1 MATKEQLKE
10 WIVNNQHKQGKEG
23 KDGQDFEKVKRKYI
37 ELKNSGNVGE
47 AVDYSKGAE
56 RARQAL
62 GQGLALGFGDEI
74 EAGIR
79 SLGSDDS
86 YEEIRERLRAKNK
99 AYRTDNPK
107 EALGLELG
115 GSLLTGVGGLTRF
128 GLAKGA
134 KTGLGTAMGTNAGMG
149 ATYGLGTSESDN
161 YAGLAGDVGVGATIG
176 GVGAGAMQG
185 LGRLFKPV
193 VSDYSK
199 KLAQRAVDRE
209 SGYITKGQAVGG
221 LSGRL
226 EEGLGNTIPLIKKA
240 RLEGLKGYNDDVVES
255 VFRSTIKSTKK
266 NDPIIKKLNEK
277 FANAETVTDKMRVID
292 DAVNAQY
299 KKAFEG
305 TDGKGLLIQRNK
317 DIKRELREW
326 FVKNSEGKTKSEVAQ
341 LRRLAND
348 FNERLGLSK
357 KGQSAKNMQKT
368 LKDNAYKAG
377 QNVDSNIANTA
388 EAQRELTDLFTRNMI
403 KQNPKSAEVLK
414 NIDDAYGNVVNLRD
428 VIASSAGKEAF
439 TVQQVL
445 KKFAKGTG
453 KTKRANVASRRTKD
467 MDDFVKEEA
476 QRALENT
483 VGDSGTSLGAVS
495 LGSIAGAGGLIAS
508 GQLLSPAVIGGI
520 VALGTKIFQYT
531 PSRLKSFN
539 KMIAK
544 GDYRSAMELIEK
556 YGAQSSSGLL
566 GNVGVQSYQEN

>member
-10 WIVNNQHKQGKEG
+10 WIVNNQDKQGKEG
-23 KDGQDFEKVKRKYI
+23 KDGQDFEKVKQKYI
-37 ELKNSGNVGE
+37 SLKTSGTSGE

-74 EAGIR
+74 EAGVR

-86 YEEIRERLRAKNK
+86 YEEIRDRLRAKNK
-99 AYRTDNPK
+99 AYRTENPK

-115 GSLLTGVGGLTRF
+115 GSMLTGVGGLTRF

-134 KTGLGTAMGTNAGMG
+134 KTGIGTVMGTNAGLGG
-149 ATYGLGTSESDN
+149 AYGLGTSDSDTL
-161 YAGLAGDVGVGATIG
+161 AGQAGDVGVGATIG

-185 LGRLFKPV
+185 IGRILKPV

-199 KLAQRAVDRE
+199 KLAQKAVARD

-221 LSGRL
+221 VSGKI
-226 EEGLGNTIPLIKKA
+226 EEALGNTLPSVKKA

-255 VFRSTIKSTKK
+255 VFRSVAKSEKK
-266 NDPIIKKLNEK
+266 NDPFIKKLNEK
-277 FANAETVTDKMRVID
+277 FANAETITDKMRVID
-292 DAVNAQY
+292 DAVDKQY
-299 KKAFEG
+299 QKAFQG
-305 TDGKGLLIQRNK
+305 TDGKGLIIKKNADIQR
-317 DIKRELREW
+317 ELKEW
-326 FVKNSEGKTKSEVAQ
+326 LVNNADGKSKSEIAQ
-341 LRRLAND
+341 LKRLANE

-368 LKDNAYKAG
+368 LKDNAYKAS
-377 QNVDSNIANTA
+377 QNVDSKIANTA
-388 EAQRELTDLFTRNMI
+388 EAQRELTELFTRNMI
-403 KQNPKSAEVLK
+403 KQNPKSAKILE

-428 VIASSAGKEAF
+428 VIGSSSGKEAF
-439 TVQQVL
+439 TVNQVL
-445 KKFAKGTG
+445 KKFTNGKKKLAER
-453 KTKRANVASRRTKD
+453 KTKG
-467 MDDFVKEEA
+467 MDDFVSEEA

-495 LGSIAGAGGLIAS
+495 LGSVAGIGGLIAS
-508 GQLLSPAVIGGI
+508 GQALNPAVIGGLT
-520 VALGTKIFQYT
+520 ALGAKLFQYQ
-531 PSRLKSFN
+531 PFMIKRFN

-544 GDYRSAMELIEK
+544 KDYRSAMELIEK
-556 YGAQSSSGLL
+556 YGTQSGSGLL
-566 GNVGVQSYQEN
+566 GNVGAQSFQEN

>member
-10 WIVNNQHKQGKEG
+10 WIVNNQDKQGKEG
-23 KDGQDFEKVKRKYI
+23 KDGQDFEKVKQKYI

-56 RARQAL
+56 RARQTL

-74 EAGIR
+74 EAGVR
-79 SLGSDDS
+79 SIGSDES
-86 YEEIRERLRAKNK
+86 YETIRDRLRAKNK
-99 AYRTDNPK
+99 AYRTDNPN
-107 EALGLELG
+107 EALALELG

-134 KTGLGTAMGTNAGMG
+134 KTGIGTAMGTNAVLGG
-149 ATYGLGTSESDN
+149 TYGLGTSESETL
-161 YAGLAGDVGVGATIG
+161 AGQAGDVGVGATIG

-185 LGRLFKPV
+185 LGRFLKPV

-199 KLAQRAVDRE
+199 KLAKRAVERE

-221 LSGRL
+221 VSGRI
-226 EEGLGNTIPLIKKA
+226 EEALGNTLPSVKKA

-255 VFRSTIKSTKK
+255 VFRSVAKSEKK
-266 NDPIIKKLNEK
+266 NDPFIKKLNDK
-277 FANAETVTDKMRVID
+277 FANAETITDKMRVID
-292 DAVNAQY
+292 DAVDKQY
-299 KKAFEG
+299 QRAFEG
-305 TDGKGLLIQRNK
+305 TDGKGLIIKKNA
-317 DIKRELREW
+317 DIKRELKEW
-326 FVKNSEGKTKSEVAQ
+326 LVNNSDGKSKSEIAQ
-341 LRRLAND
+341 LKRLANE

-368 LKDNAYKAG
+368 LKENAYKAS
-377 QNVDSNIANTA
+377 QNVDSKIANTA
-388 EAQRELTDLFTRNMI
+388 EAQRELTELFSRNMI
-403 KQNPKSAEVLK
+403 KQNPKSAEILK

-428 VIASSAGKEAF
+428 VIGASSGKEAF
-439 TVQQVL
+439 TVNQVL
-445 KKFAKGTG
+445 KKFTNG
-453 KTKRANVASRRTKD
+453 KKKLAERRTKG
-467 MDDFVKEEA
+467 MDDFVSEEA

-495 LGSIAGAGGLIAS
+495 LGSVAGIGGLIAS
-508 GQLLSPAVIGGI
+508 GQALNPAVIGGLT
-520 VALGTKIFQYT
+520 ALGAKLFQYQ
-531 PSRLKSFN
+531 PFMIKRFN
-539 KMIAK
+539 NMIAK

-566 GNVGVQSYQEN
+566 GNVGVQSFQENY

>member
-10 WIVNNQHKQGKEG
+10 WIVNNQDKQGKEG
-23 KDGQDFEKVKRKYI
+23 KDGQDFEKVKQKYI
-37 ELKNSGNVGE
+37 SLKTSGTSGE

-74 EAGIR
+74 EAGVR

-86 YEEIRERLRAKNK
+86 YEEIRDRLRAKNK
-99 AYRTDNPK
+99 AYRTENPK

-115 GSLLTGVGGLTRF
+115 GSMLTGVGGLTRF

-134 KTGLGTAMGTNAGMG
+134 KTGIGTVMGTNAGLGG
-149 ATYGLGTSESDN
+149 AYGLGTSENDTL
-161 YAGLAGDVGVGATIG
+161 AGQAGDVGVGATIG

-185 LGRLFKPV
+185 IGRILKPV

-199 KLAQRAVDRE
+199 KLAQKAVARD

-221 LSGRL
+221 VSGKI
-226 EEGLGNTIPLIKKA
+226 EEALGNTLPSVKKA

-255 VFRSTIKSTKK
+255 VFRSTIKGSGK
-266 NDPIIKKLNEK
+266 NDKIIKKLNDK
-277 FANAETVTDKMRVID
+277 FANAETVTEKMRVID

-299 KKAFEG
+299 NKAFQG
-305 TDGKGLLIQRNK
+305 TDGKGLIIKKNADIQR
-317 DIKRELREW
+317 ELKEW
-326 FVKNSEGKTKSEVAQ
+326 LVNNADGKSKSEIAQ
-341 LRRLAND
+341 LKRLANE

-368 LKDNAYKAG
+368 LKENAYKAS
-377 QNVDSNIANTA
+377 QNVDSKIANTA
-388 EAQRELTDLFTRNMI
+388 EAQRELTELFTRNMI
-403 KQNPKSAEVLK
+403 KQNPKSAKILE

-428 VIASSAGKEAF
+428 VIGSSSGKEAF
-439 TVQQVL
+439 TVNQVL
-445 KKFAKGTG
+445 KKFTNGKKQLAER
-453 KTKRANVASRRTKD
+453 KTKG
-467 MDDFVKEEA
+467 MDDFVSEEA

-495 LGSIAGAGGLIAS
+495 LGSVAGIGGLIAS
-508 GQLLSPAVIGGI
+508 GQALNPAVIGGLT
-520 VALGTKIFQYT
+520 ALGAKLFQYQ
-531 PSRLKSFN
+531 PFMIKRFN

-544 GDYRSAMELIEK
+544 KDYRSAMELIEK
-556 YGAQSSSGLL
+556 YGTQSGSGLL
-566 GNVGVQSYQEN
+566 GNVGAQSFQEN